1 MELNQLFK
9 ERRSVRRYKDVAI
22 PSKDIAEIVKASQ
35 QAPSWKNMQ
44 SARFYAANTPESKAA
59 VMACLPDFN
68 QNNSRNASYIVTTF
82 KKGLSGRKTPTEM
95 SPEGDYWGAYDL
107 GLNNSYLVLKAKELG
122 YDTLIMG
129 LRDTDALRKV
139 FDIPEDEMIL
149 PVIALGVREGSTLY
163 RERNSVEQVL
173 TIK

>member
-1 MELNQLFK
+1 
-9 ERRSVRRYKDVAI
+9 
-22 PSKDIAEIVKASQ
+22 
-35 QAPSWKNMQ
+35 
-44 SARFYAANTPESKAA
+44 
-59 VMACLPDFN
+59 
-68 QNNSRNASYIVTTF
+68 
-82 KKGLSGRKTPTEM
+82 M
-95 SPEGDYWGAYDL
+95 SSEGDYWGAYDL

-149 PVIALGVREGSTLY
+149 PVIALGKREGSALY
-163 RERNSVEQVL
+163 KERKNVEEVL